1 MKNILS
7 LNLFS
12 FNIDGRNISMVDFY
26 RGKNENINPN
36 MPAVRQN
43 IDRDVNYIKLFIF
56 LAIIYHFSVSLSAEM
71 PGHSSIPAHFFGQN
85 VAERGYGTNF
95 QPIIEGKI

>member
-12 FNIDGRNISMVDFY
+12 FNIDGRNTSMVDFY

-43 IDRDVNYIKLFIF
+43 VDRDVNYTKNYL
-56 LAIIYHFSVSLSAEM
+56 
-71 PGHSSIPAHFFGQN
+71 FFGN
-85 VAERGYGTNF
+85 NF
-95 QPIIEGKI
+95 PFFSQSIH